1 MKNMLLAAFVII
13 FAMAGCTQDEIFSS
27 DKGKEPAGEGT
38 AFTLIGLTSVQTR
51 TSIGDKTG
59 DIYPVLWSDGD
70 ALGLFS
76 RTEGADIENVQALL
90 SGESVGKNSG
100 VFTAESVSPAKEGET
115 EILIYYPYK
124 MDAKLADNGNK
135 ITASL
140 AVEQEQSKSG
150 DSNHIGK
157 YGFAYAKTTVNST
170 SKSAKFSLKHAM
182 AYVKFCI
189 SSQELSTYKLK
200 SVSLYDKETKTPLS
214 GTFTANLDTEE
225 LTFESESNP
234 YATVSLTTPELL
246 AVTQEVYLTAYP
258 ADLTGKHIYVVVTL
272 EGDNQTTVTIPILQ
286 EGKLLKADA
295 VNVIVINDLKLSD
308 NSCEWYE
315 PVETRLLVGGWA
327 YGEANC
333 IMTTASSSGVNNTI
347 SVKARGNFMEVEEPR
362 YARTIFNC
370 DLNNGHKMVGVNGST
385 TDISP
390 VNDDYSITI
399 NSYKVSN
406 GYNGGCGQV
415 AIYGENQST
424 VLWSFIVWMTSTPAE
439 HVYGN
444 TGYIVQ
450 DRNLGTYTVEDNW
463 KTNGVYFQ
471 WGRPTPFG
479 WGANGYYSM
488 PTEATNVRFSI
499 ENPRYLLYTATV
511 DNTKSDWYLGA
522 WTGARTDRKDDF
534 WGNPNESNTY
544 NNPSDGHKSIYD
556 PCPKGYRVVSPGV
569 LAEVERSG
577 EYVKLSNIGVIK
589 YCYDGTNYAYW
600 PLGGARWGS
609 NPSDRTTTNSNTSA
623 CYWSNSP
630 ATNYGNDKDQGG
642 SAMYYKSADKTWTH
656 SAGRSHAFSVRC
668 MKDTENR

>member
-1 MKNMLLAAFVII
+1 MKNILLAVCVVAL
-13 FAMAGCTQDEIFSS
+13 AMTGCTQEDIFSS
-27 DKGKEPAGEGT
+27 DGNKELLEESQ
-38 AFTLIGLTSVQTR
+38 FTLIGLTSARTR

-76 RTEGADIENVQALL
+76 RTEGADIDNVEALL
-90 SGESVGKNSG
+90 SDESVGQNSG
-100 VFTAESVSPAKEGET
+100 VFTAEGVNPAKEGET
-115 EILIYYPYK
+115 KILVYYPYK
-124 MDAKLADNGNK
+124 ASTKLADEGNK

-140 AVEQEQSKSG
+140 ATEQEQSKPG
-150 DSNHIGK
+150 DSHHIGK
-157 YGFAYAKTTVNST
+157 YGFAYATTTVNST
-170 SKSAKFSLKHAM
+170 SKSAQFSLRHPM
-182 AYVKFCI
+182 AYVKFSI

-200 SVSLYDKETKTPLS
+200 SVSLYDKNTRTPLS
-214 GTFTANLDTEE
+214 GTFTANLDTDE
-225 LTFESESNP
+225 LTFDSENKP
-234 YATVSLTTPELL
+234 YATVSLAVPELL
-246 AVTQEVYLTAYP
+246 ATTQEVYLTTYP
-258 ADLTGKHIYVVVTL
+258 AELKDKQVYIVVTL
-272 EGDNQTTVTIPILQ
+272 EGDNQTTVTIPILK
-286 EGKLLKADA
+286 EGKSLQANA
-295 VNVIVINDLKLSD
+295 VNVIAINDLKLSD

-327 YGEANC
+327 YGESNC
-333 IMTTASSSGVNNTI
+333 IMTTISSSGVNNTI
-347 SVKARGNFMEVEEPR
+347 SVKARGNFMEVEEPK
-362 YARTIFNC
+362 YAGTIFNC

-390 VNDDYSITI
+390 VSSDYNITV
-399 NSYKVSN
+399 NSYKISN
-406 GYNGGCGQV
+406 GYDGGCGQV
-415 AIYGENQST
+415 AIYGEDRST
-424 VLWSFIVWMTSTPAE
+424 VIWSFIVWMTPIPAE
-439 HVYGN
+439 HAYGN

-479 WGANGYYSM
+479 WGANGYYSI
-488 PTEATNVRFSI
+488 PTEATSVRFSI
-499 ENPRYLLYTATV
+499 EHPRELLYTATV

-534 WGNPNESNTY
+534 WGNPNESNTF

-569 LAEVERSG
+569 LAEVEKSG
-577 EYVKLSNIGVIK
+577 EYVKQTSIGVIR

-600 PLGGARWGS
+600 PLAGARWGS
-609 NPSDRTTTNSNTSA
+609 NPSDRTTNNSTTAA

-642 SAMYYKSADKTWTH
+642 SAIYYKSADKTWTH